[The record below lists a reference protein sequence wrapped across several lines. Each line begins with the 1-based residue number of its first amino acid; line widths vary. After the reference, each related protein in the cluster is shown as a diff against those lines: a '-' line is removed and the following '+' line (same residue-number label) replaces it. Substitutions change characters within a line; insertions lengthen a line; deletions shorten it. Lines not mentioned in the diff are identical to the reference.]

1 MEPCGRSTHEG
12 AESEHREDR
21 RIDAAA
27 ARELRQ
33 FLEARRKAVDESI
46 RERLASF
53 REERATADHVG
64 GQDEGEVSEAD
75 VQEDIE
81 LALVQLRRE
90 TVERIDAALTRLDH
104 GLYGAVP
111 SVEMT
116 SPLLGCARCHSPF
129 AAWTARRRAK
139 PTPRDSGLK
148 GAGQCCSGKRHFDS
162 GEHTGSLGDDSARA

>member
-1 MEPCGRSTHEG
+1 MRARRASTGRTGEST
-12 AESEHREDR
+12 RPR
-21 RIDAAA
+21 RA
-27 ARELRQ
+27 ELRQ

-104 GLYGAVP
+104 GLYGRCT
-111 SVEMT
+111 ECGDDIT
-116 SPLLGCARCHSPF
+116 TARLRALPF
-129 AAWTARRRAK
+129 AVRCLDCEETREADTARQRSQGRR
-139 PTPRDSGLK
+139 PVL
-148 GAGQCCSGKRHFDS
+148 F
-162 GEHTGSLGDDSARA
+162 GEASLRLW

>member
-1 MEPCGRSTHEG
+1 MRARRASTGRTGEST
-12 AESEHREDR
+12 RPR
-21 RIDAAA
+21 RA
-27 ARELRQ
+27 ELRQ

-81 LALVQLRRE
+81 LALVQLQRE

-104 GLYGAVP
+104 GLYGAERVW
-111 SVEMT
+111 
-116 SPLLGCARCHSPF
+116 R
-129 AAWTARRRAK
+129 
-139 PTPRDSGLK
+139 
-148 GAGQCCSGKRHFDS
+148 
-162 GEHTGSLGDDSARA
+162 